1 MSKFKKA
8 KIKLLLFLLLTLP
21 TLTIFK
27 AAYAVCP
34 VCTVAVAGG
43 LGISR
48 WFGID
53 DFISAIWIGG
63 LTLSITAWGWN
74 YLKKK
79 GKLNSVTGF
88 FVLFIV
94 YLSALVPLYK
104 LGYIGLAG
112 NTLLGIDKIIFGT
125 FIGTAIFWLGAFAH
139 SVLKKRNE
147 GRVYFPLQK
156 VVVPVGFLLIVSLAY
171 YFYCKCVIQ

>member
-1 MSKFKKA
+1 MKA
-8 KIKLLLFLLLTLP
+8 KTKLLLFLVLTFLI
-21 TLTIFK
+21 LTGCK

-48 WFGID
+48 WLGID

-63 LTLSITAWGWN
+63 LALSITVWGWN

-88 FVLFIV
+88 FMLFVV
-94 YLSALVPLYK
+94 YLSILVPLYK
-104 LGYIGLAG
+104 LGYVGLAN
-112 NTLLGIDKIIFGT
+112 NTLWGIDKIILGT
-125 FIGTAIFWLGAFAH
+125 TAGTIIFWLGAFIN
-139 SVLKKRNE
+139 SLLKKRNE
-147 GRVYFPLQK
+147 GKVHFPLQR
-156 VVVPVGFLLIVSLAY
+156 VAIPVGFLLIVSIGY
-171 YFYCKCVIQ
+171 YFYCKCYNIF